1 MEFLHKSLEALPG
14 ARDTDLMF
22 LKNVLKNPVLN
33 SLAEVTEKLESSGAI
48 QQSKPVIPGSSTTSL
63 INEVREYCYK
73 YFDQD
78 RYAREL
84 FHLLSNPHFIAV
96 MDAHDQVAN
105 KSYEEEHDVMKESDS
120 IESDLP
126 NEETPNAYKIDKIV
140 GIRKKDDEPLGMT
153 FRVEDDKHIVI
164 ARILRGG
171 LVDRQGLLH
180 VGDQILEVNGK
191 PVIAP
196 HQLMEQLRLSRGSVT
211 LKIVPSFHE
220 SVITAPCY
228 MRALY
233 SYDPSSDSLLP
244 CKELGIA
251 FNQADVLE
259 VLNQEDPNWWQ
270 ARRTDIEDA
279 PIGLIPSQ
287 VCFFSHLS
295 LSMRIKLIYFF
306 FVFRRNW
313 KRKGKHLL
321 DLNSIMLLK
330 QLSVEQKSRKKRRR
344 KCIKYKL
351 TIILTR
357 PNLPCMRKFV
367 EFPRLSVKLCFLLV
381 LKVLGEEL

>member
-1 MEFLHKSLEALPG
+1 MDYLQKSLEALPG

-22 LKNVLKNPVLN
+22 LKKVLKNPVLN
-33 SLAEVTEKLESSGAI
+33 SLVEVTEKLDSAF
-48 QQSKPVIPGSSTTSL
+48 QQSKPVIPGNSTSL

-73 YFDQD
+73 YSDQD

-84 FHLLSNPHFIAV
+84 FHILSNPHLIAV
-96 MDAHDQVAN
+96 MEAHDQVAT
-105 KSYEEEHDVMKESDS
+105 KSYEEEHDAIKESDS

-126 NEETPNAYKIDKIV
+126 NEETPNAFKIV

-153 FRVEDDKHIVI
+153 FRVEDDHIVI

-180 VGDQILEVNGK
+180 IGDTILEVNGR
-191 PVIAP
+191 PVSAP
-196 HQLMEQLRLSRGSVT
+196 QQLMEQLRLSRGSVT

-220 SVITAPCY
+220 SVVSAPCY

-233 SYDPSSDSLLP
+233 SYDPTSDTLLP

-251 FNQADVLE
+251 FNQGDVLE
-259 VLNQEDPNWWQ
+259 VLNQEDLNWWQ

-287 VCFFSHLS
+287 V
-295 LSMRIKLIYFF
+295 
-306 FVFRRNW
+306 
-313 KRKGKHLL
+313 
-321 DLNSIMLLK
+321 
-330 QLSVEQKSRKKRRR
+330 
-344 KCIKYKL
+344 
-351 TIILTR
+351 II
-357 PNLPCMRKFV
+357 PF
-367 EFPRLSVKLCFLLV
+367 
-381 LKVLGEEL
+381 